1 MMDETIPSHSAGM
14 SGAASRRR
22 ATDTAATSLPNSG
35 DSSSPRRTA
44 ATQEDDDDRSSRRR
58 RFNTSLLLNPS
69 FLLSKA
75 IILINYV
82 LRIVL
87 FPIKK
92 AANIL
97 FPPGEYDNLALT
109 TVSDNAAK
117 AFIQMF
123 TLQYITPNLNN
134 INEDDD
140 ASLLECPFIEKGYTN
155 TVNDIANQG
164 QMHNEDGTN
173 NPSPPLLLIY
183 LHSPLH
189 GKVPQFVKNTLCNQR
204 VLELMNQH
212 SKCGTLACWG
222 GSIHTAD
229 GAHAKDTLQVASFP
243 FLALVRVQPGR
254 SSSSSSSSSSNQR
267 NLELLFRMEGPAL
280 QTINATSLH
289 THLSNALL
297 KYQGILSEA
306 AMRRMQRQDEVRLRD
321 EQDREYRETL
331 AEDQRRE
338 RERAEQ
344 KRLQEEEELTI
355 REEMENVEIEKENR
369 LQNARDMLCLNGEGE
384 PDSSNK
390 SIVQARIRLML
401 PSGKRVERSF
411 RGNDTIDVVR
421 AFLILHFDEN
431 AIGIENFQLSSN
443 YPKKALVDVEKT
455 LESEGLCPQAV
466 IMVQDLDA

>member
-1 MMDETIPSHSAGM
+1 MMDETIPSSSAGM

-22 ATDTAATSLPNSG
+22 ATDTAASSLPNSG

-44 ATQEDDDDRSSRRR
+44 ASQEDDDDRSSRRR
-58 RFNTSLLLNPS
+58 RFNTSLLLNPA

-75 IILINYV
+75 ILLINIV

-92 AANIL
+92 TANIL
-97 FPPGEYDNLALT
+97 FPPGEYDNLAST
-109 TVSDNAAK
+109 AVSDHAAK

-123 TLQYITPNLNN
+123 TLNYIKPILNN
-134 INEDDD
+134 MNEDDD
-140 ASLLECPFIEKGYTN
+140 ASLLECPFIEKGYTY

-164 QMHNEDGTN
+164 QMHNEDGDN

-254 SSSSSSSSSSNQR
+254 SSSSSSSNQR

-321 EQDREYRETL
+321 EQDREYREAL
-331 AEDQRRE
+331 EEDQRRE
-338 RERAEQ
+338 KEKLEQ
-344 KRLQEEEELTI
+344 KRLQEEEELKI
-355 REEMENVEIEKENR
+355 RQEMENVQNEKENR

-384 PDSSNK
+384 PDSSDK

-431 AIGIENFQLSSN
+431 DIGIENFQLSSN
-443 YPKKALVDVEKT
+443 YPKKALVDVDKT
-455 LESEGLCPQAV
+455 LDSEGLCPQAV

>member
-1 MMDETIPSHSAGM
+1 
-14 SGAASRRR
+14 
-22 ATDTAATSLPNSG
+22 
-35 DSSSPRRTA
+35 
-44 ATQEDDDDRSSRRR
+44 
-58 RFNTSLLLNPS
+58 
-69 FLLSKA
+69 
-75 IILINYV
+75 
-82 LRIVL
+82 
-87 FPIKK
+87 
-92 AANIL
+92 
-97 FPPGEYDNLALT
+97 
-109 TVSDNAAK
+109 
-117 AFIQMF
+117 MF
-123 TLQYITPNLNN
+123 TLKYIKPIQNN
-134 INEDDD
+134 ANEGVD

-164 QMHNEDGTN
+164 QMHNEDGDN

-212 SKCGTLACWG
+212 SNCGTLACWG

-229 GAHAKDTLQVASFP
+229 GAHAKDTLQVVSFP

-254 SSSSSSSSSSNQR
+254 ASSSSSSSSSSSNQR

-280 QTINATSLH
+280 QTINANSLH

-306 AMRRMQRQDEVRLRD
+306 AMRRIQRQDEVRLRD

-331 AEDQRRE
+331 EEDQRRE
-338 RERAEQ
+338 REKLEQ
-344 KRLQEEEELTI
+344 KRLQEEEERKI
-355 REEMENVEIEKENR
+355 RQEMENVQHEKESR
-369 LQNARDMLCLNGEGE
+369 LQNARDMLEEE
-384 PDSSNK
+384 PDSSDK

-411 RGNDTIDVVR
+411 RGNDTINVVR
-421 AFLILHFDEN
+421 AFLILHFDESRTR
-431 AIGIENFQLSSN
+431 IENFQLSSN
-443 YPKKALVDVEKT
+443 YPKKALVDGDKT

-466 IMVQDLDA
+466 IMVQDLDS